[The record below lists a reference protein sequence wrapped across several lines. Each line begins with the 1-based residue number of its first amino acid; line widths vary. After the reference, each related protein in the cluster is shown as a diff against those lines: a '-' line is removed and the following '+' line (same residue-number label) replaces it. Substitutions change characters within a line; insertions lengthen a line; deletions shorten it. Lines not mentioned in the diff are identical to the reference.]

1 MLTGNVRLKR
11 LWWNH
16 SCHRFVVLWIYQ
28 QKQFVLLSKLFLYV
42 KRVHFLSIQTSHPP
56 KWSKLCL
63 KTFSLIKAK
72 YTDCIPKR
80 FHLHHS
86 VKLLNPLNHMYLQ
99 NPSNPFV
106 PTRPSNLCVGQDLQ
120 THVYLQALRE
130 LYIAFRGVTTHI
142 SLEEHT
148 SLLQV
153 PQTTMRRKWPQMSL
167 DISSSISP
175 KDPSAYWSSIWH
187 CSSAGVYDQLA
198 VWQV

>member
-1 MLTGNVRLKR
+1 MIKA
-11 LWWNH
+11 
-16 SCHRFVVLWIYQ
+16 VLENIQ
-28 QKQFVLLSKLFLYV
+28 LDQS
-42 KRVHFLSIQTSHPP
+42 RVHWLHPKETP
-56 KWSKLCL
+56 SAS
-63 KTFSLIKAK
+63 FSQAAK
-72 YTDCIPKR
+72 
-80 FHLHHS
+80 
-86 VKLLNPLNHMYLQ
+86 PLNHMYLQ